1 MLKSF
6 LFSSFWEA
14 EEEVSSFFLNPDELS
29 NPWLIFQEHW
39 ATALQTLD
47 LTLDEVVHIRTV
59 LTKAEL
65 EGLPLDG
72 SLKEDVEKSK
82 VCFLCMKTR
91 FGFFSRGCK
100 CELCSRQVCAKCST
114 KVKKRRTKYI
124 DLDSIFTLVLQMR
137 IPLFSTPVF
146 TSLPSGGPIPPLSET
161 IKSRVSSI
169 LSPKQERSFSIGSAP
184 TSPQMQRRMTTSNLT
199 SQQMMSSSLTSFD
212 VHEVDAEYDEDGDQG
227 PQSLQISQP
236 SYFQRFSRSR
246 CSQRAAPVKEDESSH
261 QGPLRQ
267 ICMDCKEM
275 VLQVVRAQSTARR
288 LQFAKSLF
296 QQQLTS
302 RI

>member
-1 MLKSF
+1 MTY
-6 LFSSFWEA
+6 
-14 EEEVSSFFLNPDELS
+14 
-29 NPWLIFQEHW
+29 IQY
-39 ATALQTLD
+39 
-47 LTLDEVVHIRTV
+47 
-59 LTKAEL
+59 
-65 EGLPLDG
+65 LPL
-72 SLKEDVEKSK
+72 
-82 VCFLCMKTR
+82 F
-91 FGFFSRGCK
+91 
-100 CELCSRQVCAKCST
+100 
-114 KVKKRRTKYI
+114 
-124 DLDSIFTLVLQMR
+124 LQMR

-146 TSLPSGGPIPPLSET
+146 TTLQSGGPIPPLSET

-212 VHEVDAEYDEDGDQG
+212 VHEVDAEYDDDGDQG

-302 RI
+302 QI